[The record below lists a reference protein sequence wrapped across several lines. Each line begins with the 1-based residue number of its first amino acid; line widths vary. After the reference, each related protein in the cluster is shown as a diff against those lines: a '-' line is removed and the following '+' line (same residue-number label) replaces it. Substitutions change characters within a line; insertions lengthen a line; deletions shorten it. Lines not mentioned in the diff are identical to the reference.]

1 MGLSL
6 SLPLSLSL
14 SKDPAVLK
22 SRFALVPDAVSVLH
36 PEEMIRCDKHSSN
49 ILEVEFERAVQ
60 K

>member
-1 MGLSL
+1 MGLS
-6 SLPLSLSL
+6 LSLSL
-14 SKDPAVLK
+14 SKDSAVLK

-36 PEEMIRCDKHSSN
+36 PEEMIRRDKHSSN